1 MATISISKKEL
12 KAVVKESVGE
22 VLNQKLME
30 IRALLLP
37 FVSLK
42 EQRDVERRYKKPR
55 RQTVKSINVKI

>member
-55 RQTVKSINVKI
+55 RQIVKSINVKI